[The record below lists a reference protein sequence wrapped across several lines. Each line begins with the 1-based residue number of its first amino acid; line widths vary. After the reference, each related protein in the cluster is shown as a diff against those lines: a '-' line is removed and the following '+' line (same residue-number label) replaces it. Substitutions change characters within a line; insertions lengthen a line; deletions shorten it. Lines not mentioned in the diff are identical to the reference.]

1 MTVWQILFSGA
12 SVESKRIVVH
22 YELSLYQ
29 TPRKYIQQMRLYLRK
44 KKAFKKRYTLAKIF
58 RSAVTWQQRN
68 ILETAYVKHRA
79 TLCQSLCHC
88 YSLFI
93 APLSKLYCL
102 HTLTFWR
109 NTEIFKCEVSDY
121 SDFKRNVQTW
131 STYLFG
137 LNDLSTTWERHDHAQ
152 NCILVGLGE
161 ASKLEKHAGPLVQS
175 QSLLID
181 QLHERLV
188 YIGYFIVLQVRFF
201 QMHWFSRS
209 SFH

>member
-1 MTVWQILFSGA
+1 MTVWQIIFSGA
-12 SVESKRIVVH
+12 SVQSKRIVVY
-22 YELSLYQ
+22 YELSQYQ
-29 TPRKYIQQMRLYLRK
+29 TPRKYIQQMHLYLRK
-44 KKAFKKRYTLAKIF
+44 KKAFKKRYSLAKIF
-58 RSAVTWQQRN
+58 RSAVAWQQQN

-93 APLSKLYCL
+93 APLSKLHCL

-137 LNDLSTTWERHDHAQ
+137 LNDFSTTWDRHLMRMLSWDYK
-152 NCILVGLGE
+152 NKSYRMWGYCII
-161 ASKLEKHAGPLVQS
+161 PQS
-175 QSLLID
+175 DCLSLLSINITNWTTIKFYTTNTT
-181 QLHERLV
+181 EAK
-188 YIGYFIVLQVRFF
+188 G
-201 QMHWFSRS
+201 
-209 SFH
+209 

>member
-1 MTVWQILFSGA
+1 MTIWQILFSGA
-12 SVESKRIVVH
+12 SLESKRIVVH

-44 KKAFKKRYTLAKIF
+44 KKAFKKRYSLATIF
-58 RSAVTWQQRN
+58 PSAVTWQQRN

-93 APLSKLYCL
+93 ALLSKLHCL
-102 HTLTFWR
+102 HTLTFWS
-109 NTEIFKCEVSDY
+109 NTEIFKYEVSHY

-137 LNDLSTTWERHDHAQ
+137 LNDFSTTWERH
-152 NCILVGLGE
+152 LMRML
-161 ASKLEKHAGPLVQS
+161 
-175 QSLLID
+175 
-181 QLHERLV
+181 
-188 YIGYFIVLQVRFF
+188 
-201 QMHWFSRS
+201 
-209 SFH
+209 